1 MTSPLLIAHRQPGL
15 RLSRFRDAG
24 RAAVAAAVRRLHA
37 VRPEHVLWV
46 VLIAVFLL
54 YVLVLILEPS
64 AAGKGG
70 R

>member
-1 MTSPLLIAHRQPGL
+1 
-15 RLSRFRDAG
+15 
-24 RAAVAAAVRRLHA
+24 